1 MTCLY
6 YSLALRLLDNGLRL
20 FWFLQTLKV
29 VVKRRM
35 KKIHPYIK
43 LFCHQTAR
51 MSALRK
57 VGE

>member
-1 MTCLY
+1 MTCVY
-6 YSLALRLLDNGLRL
+6 YSLALRLLDNGPRL

-35 KKIHPYIK
+35 KKILPYIK

-57 VGE
+57 VRE